1 MKKYFLILASFMLA
15 ACSISEQN
23 LTYSTKPILNITS
36 SLSPLIQIE
45 TTQKSAVIKNKSQ
58 QLLNISYHLY
68 WYDHLGVTQ
77 IWENQQESYSAQF
90 LLKPQEQ
97 KSIDLTKPT
106 VESKNYRLYL
116 K

>member
-1 MKKYFLILASFMLA
+1 MLV
-15 ACSISEQN
+15 ACSSSEQN

-36 SLSPLIQIE
+36 SLS
-45 TTQKSAVIKNKSQ
+45 
-58 QLLNISYHLY
+58 NISYHLY

>member
-1 MKKYFLILASFMLA
+1 MLV
-15 ACSISEQN
+15 ACSSSEQN

-36 SLSPLIQIE
+36 SLSPLIQVG
-45 TTQKSAVIKNKSQ
+45 TSQKSAVIKNKSQ
-58 QLLNISYHLY
+58 QLLNISYYLY

-77 IWENQQESYSAQF
+77 TWENQQESYSAQL
-90 LLKPQEQ
+90 LLKPQEE
-97 KSIDLTKPT
+97 KLIDFIKPT